1 MVASARTKSA
11 GFAASAPT
19 SKPAA
24 SSEAV
29 VPLAV
34 VNLGLSTAQA
44 RNVQCWLKAN
54 WGYTGALDG
63 QLGTNSWKAFQRN
76 LRTYWGYTGAIDGI
90 VGSGTV
96 KALQRLLKDSWG
108 YTGARVCT
116 CIGASCS
123 SSPTHCPDLLSGSG
137 SILTR
142 KIRTHERRRRRGT
155 HGGWWRGARRSAGAS

>member
-90 VGSGTV
+90 AGSGTQAAF
-96 KALQRLLKDSWG
+96 KRFAN
-108 YTGARVCT
+108 A
-116 CIGASCS
+116 CS
-123 SSPTHCPDLLSGSG
+123 
-137 SILTR
+137 
-142 KIRTHERRRRRGT
+142 
-155 HGGWWRGARRSAGAS
+155 GWC